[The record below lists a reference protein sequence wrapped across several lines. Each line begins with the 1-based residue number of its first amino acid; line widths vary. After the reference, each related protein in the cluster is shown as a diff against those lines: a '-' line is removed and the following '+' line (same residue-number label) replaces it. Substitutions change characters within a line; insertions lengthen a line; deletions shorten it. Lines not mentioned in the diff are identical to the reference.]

1 MERSWEAVQSYSE
14 EANQEDLE
22 DLESNALG

>member
-1 MERSWEAVQSYSE
+1 MERSWEAVQSYSK
-14 EANQEDLE
+14 EADQEDIE